1 MAKKN
6 VLLQM
11 KLEEILT
18 DIMVQTASDNVIVD
32 SESNETLAT
41 RLATLAEQIKQLQAG
56 EGGVSEDD
64 VNRIVGTAIDN
75 LIDGAPGT
83 YDTLKEISDYIS
95 QNESAVQA
103 INQAITNK
111 VDKEEGKGLSE
122 NDFTT
127 ALKTKLEG
135 IAENATKVEKSSNG
149 KIKINGTDTDVYVH
163 PTTAGNIHIP
173 TGGAS
178 GQILEYAGS
187 SGKAKWADPK
197 TIVKNGASAPD
208 DLVNGEL
215 FFKLLN

>member
-41 RLATLAEQIKQLQAG
+41 RLATLAEQIEQLQAG

-111 VDKEEGKGLSE
+111 VDKEEGKGLSQ